1 MTVDSVHRAG
11 VPAAAS
17 DPVGDERTSRR
28 ALGERIFPDSARAAF
43 AAAYPDHSIKLHHG
57 IAGHSLLTLDA
68 LALLAERMPA
78 SSVEYNLGGLPL
90 GVRPEDTPANGLTL
104 GETIRTI
111 ETNGS
116 WAVLKNVERDAAYGA
131 LLECALAE
139 LEPLAARRTGPMLH
153 REAFIFLSSP
163 GSVTPFHMDPEHNI
177 LLQIMGRKTM
187 TVFPAGD
194 TELVPARASE
204 SFHAGGHRNL
214 DWEERFRHRGAPV
227 TLDPGDAILVPV
239 KAPHFVE
246 NGPAVSVSLSVTWR
260 SERSVAEGELHGLNT
275 VLRRRGLRLA
285 KIGARPET
293 QYVHRLMARVMRKLG
308 V

>member
-1 MTVDSVHRAG
+1 MNAVSSIE
-11 VPAAAS
+11 AA
-17 DPVGDERTSRR
+17 V
-28 ALGERIFPDSARAAF
+28 FPDAARAVF
-43 AAAYPDHSIKLHHG
+43 AAAYPDRAAKLSHG
-57 IAGHSLLTLDA
+57 LAGHERLTLEA
-68 LALLAERMPA
+68 LAQLAERMPA
-78 SSVEYNLGGLPL
+78 ASVEYNLGKLPL
-90 GVRPEDTPANGLTL
+90 GVRPEDTPANGLSL

-131 LLECALAE
+131 LLDRALGE
-139 LEPLAARRTGPMLH
+139 LAPLVDRETGPMLH

-177 LLQIMGRKTM
+177 LLQIRGEKTM

-194 TELVPARASE
+194 EELVPAIQSE
-204 SFHAGGHRNL
+204 AFHAGGHRNL
-214 DWEERFRHRGAPV
+214 DWRDGFRDRGTAV
-227 TLDPGDAILVPV
+227 TLLPGDAIHVPV

-260 SERSVAEGELHGLNT
+260 SERSVAEGELHGFNAI
-275 VLRRRGLRLA
+275 LRRRRLPTGRISATPEAQGVKRLA
-285 KIGARPET
+285 YRI
-293 QYVHRLMARVMRKLG
+293 MRKLG